1 MSLAVHADSGRDFCS
16 APSSSA
22 PLKKRLILASVAMT
36 GASVITA
43 APVASNLPAL
53 EIAQQ
58 RAVELAAFEN
68 PFAVLYGTV
77 SNTFKNL
84 SARGGE
90 INATLLPNLSAI
102 LGNEE
107 LQRELAVILFRP
119 ETVAQQ
125 LQDRL
130 AEHQETLRLGY
141 EQSQAGWAAHNELLP
156 GVMERAQADLLAG
169 HFTEA
174 FAHINDWFIFGLGA
188 AGWPLYPSFAV
199 PGQVARDVGGPAI
212 GAILDA
218 LLVGDTTLAGYP
230 HAILVPFVSAI
241 FRFTDSLD
249 EIHVATQAGDVVTA
263 VSHMVNLPAKVL
275 NAFLNGYRPSIADE
289 WAFFPGILTAGGP
302 IDSFLVQYPTLIA
315 KALGLI
321 PKTTQTVEEPT
332 ATLAKVSST
341 DTVADS
347 DLVTLSVETATGGA
361 TPVESVAAS
370 TETEES
376 AETTEETVVSEGEVT
391 EDASTEDV
399 VTEDVSTE
407 DVVTEDETETAVE
420 APADTA
426 VEPVGTETTPG
437 TTDTETDAKADAKD
451 DSKADSKDDSKADA
465 KADSKADAKADSKDD
480 SKADAK
486 ADSKADKSDAKS
498 DKKADSAS
506 SSTGSDRK
514 SGSSSSGNSGS
525 SSSD

>member
-1 MSLAVHADSGRDFCS
+1 
-16 APSSSA
+16 
-22 PLKKRLILASVAMT
+22 MT
-36 GASVITA
+36 GASVIAA

-68 PFAVLYGTV
+68 PFGVLYGTV

-84 SARGGE
+84 SARGSE
-90 INATLLPNLSAI
+90 INATLMPNLSAI
-102 LGNEE
+102 LGNQE
-107 LQRELAVILFRP
+107 LQRELSVILFRP

-156 GVMERAQADLLAG
+156 GVMERAQAELLAG

-399 VTEDVSTE
+399 STE
-407 DVVTEDETETAVE
+407 DVATEGETETAVE

-426 VEPVGTETTPG
+426 VEPVDTETATG
-437 TTDTETDAKADAKD
+437 TTDTETDAKADTEN
-451 DSKADSKDDSKADA
+451 DSKADA
-465 KADSKADAKADSKDD
+465 KADSKADAKADSKTDSKTD

-486 ADSKADKSDAKS
+486 ADSKADSKADAKADAKADKSDATS

-506 SSTGSDRK
+506 GSTGSDSK
-514 SGSSSSGNSGS
+514 SSSSSSGNSGS
-525 SSSD
+525 SSD

>member
-1 MSLAVHADSGRDFCS
+1 
-16 APSSSA
+16 
-22 PLKKRLILASVAMT
+22 MT
-36 GASVITA
+36 GASVIA
-43 APVASNLPAL
+43 VSPVASNLPAL

-58 RAVELAAFEN
+58 RAVDLVAFEN
-68 PFAVLYGTV
+68 PFAVLAGTV

-90 INATLLPNLSAI
+90 INATLIPNLSAI
-102 LGNEE
+102 LGNKE
-107 LQRELAVILFRP
+107 LQRELSVILFRP

-141 EQSQAGWAAHNELLP
+141 EQSQAGWAAHTELLP
-156 GVMERAQADLLAG
+156 GVMERAQAELLAG

-218 LLVGDTTLAGYP
+218 MLVGDTTLAGYP

-249 EIHVATQAGDVVTA
+249 EIQVATQAGDVVTA
-263 VSHMVNLPAKVL
+263 LSHMINLPVKVL
-275 NAFLNGYRPSIADE
+275 GAFLNGYTPSIAPE
-289 WAFFPGILTAGGP
+289 WSVFPGFLTPGGP
-302 IDSFLVQYPTLIA
+302 IDSFFVQYPTLIA

-321 PKTTQTVEEPT
+321 PKTTTQTVQEPT
-332 ATLAKVSST
+332 AALAKVSST

-347 DLVTLSVETATGGA
+347 DLVTLSVETAAGGA
-361 TPVESVAAS
+361 TPVESVAVS

-376 AETTEETVVSEGEVT
+376 AETTEETAVS
-391 EDASTEDV
+391 EDV
-399 VTEDVSTE
+399 VTE
-407 DVVTEDETETAVE
+407 DVVTEDEVETVGEAPAETAVDPVVTETAPE
-420 APADTA
+420 AAADEA
-426 VEPVGTETTPG
+426 ATETPDAKTDAK
-437 TTDTETDAKADAKD
+437 TDTKADAKD
-451 DSKADSKDDSKADA
+451 DAAWDSTPDAKADKADA
-465 KADSKADAKADSKDD
+465 KADKADKADAKAD
-480 SKADAK
+480 
-486 ADSKADKSDAKS
+486 KADKADAKS

-506 SSTGSDRK
+506 SSTSSDSK
-514 SGSSSSGNSGS
+514 SSSSSSGNSGS

>member
-1 MSLAVHADSGRDFCS
+1 M
-16 APSSSA
+16 
-22 PLKKRLILASVAMT
+22 AMT
-36 GASVITA
+36 GASVIAA

-53 EIAQQ
+53 GIAQQ

-156 GVMERAQADLLAG
+156 GVMERAQAELLAG

-407 DVVTEDETETAVE
+407 DVSTEDVVTEDETETAVE

-451 DSKADSKDDSKADA
+451 DSKAASKDDSKAD
-465 KADSKADAKADSKDD
+465 SKADSKDD
-480 SKADAK
+480 SKADA
-486 ADSKADKSDAKS
+486 KADKSDAKS

>member
-1 MSLAVHADSGRDFCS
+1 MSLAVHADSGRDFWS

-22 PLKKRLILASVAMT
+22 PFKKRLLLASVAMT
-36 GASVITA
+36 GASVIAA

-84 SARGGE
+84 SARGSE
-90 INATLLPNLSAI
+90 INATLMPNLSAI
-102 LGNEE
+102 LGNAE
-107 LQRELAVILFRP
+107 LQRELSVILFRP

-156 GVMERAQADLLAG
+156 GVMERAQAELLAG

-332 ATLAKVSST
+332 AVLAKVSST

-347 DLVTLSVETATGGA
+347 DLVTLGVETATGGA
-361 TPVESVAAS
+361 TPVESVAVS
-370 TETEES
+370 TETEET
-376 AETTEETVVSEGEVT
+376 AETAETAEDAVT
-391 EDASTEDV
+391 EDA
-399 VTEDVSTE
+399 
-407 DVVTEDETETAVE
+407 VTEDEAETVVE

-426 VEPVGTETTPG
+426 AEPVGTKTATG
-437 TTDTETDAKADAKD
+437 TTDTETDATADA
-451 DSKADSKDDSKADA
+451 KDDSKADA
-465 KADSKADAKADSKDD
+465 KADAKDDAKADAKGD
-480 SKADAK
+480 SKADKSDTK
-486 ADSKADKSDAKS
+486 ADSKADKSDKKADSKADKSDKS

-506 SSTGSDRK
+506 GSTGSD
-514 SGSSSSGNSGS
+514 STSSSSSSGNSGS

>member
-1 MSLAVHADSGRDFCS
+1 MSLAVQADSGRDFWS

-22 PLKKRLILASVAMT
+22 PLKKRLLLASVAIT
-36 GASVITA
+36 GASVVAVT
-43 APVASNLPAL
+43 PVASNLPAL

-58 RAVELAAFEN
+58 RAVDLVAFEN
-68 PFAVLYGTV
+68 PFAVLG
-77 SNTFKNL
+77 STFGQAFGNL
-84 SARGGE
+84 SNRGGE
-90 INATLLPNLSAI
+90 INATLIPNLSAI
-102 LGNEE
+102 LGNKE
-107 LQRELAVILFRP
+107 LQRELSVILFRP

-156 GVMERAQADLLAG
+156 GVLERAQTELLAG

-174 FAHINDWFIFGLGA
+174 FAHINDWFIFGIGA

-263 VSHMVNLPAKVL
+263 LSHMINLPVKVL
-275 NAFLNGYRPSIADE
+275 GAFLNGYSPSIAED
-289 WAFFPGILTAGGP
+289 WNVFPGILTPGGP

-321 PKTTQTVEEPT
+321 PKTAKT
-332 ATLAKVSST
+332 AEVPADASIEALSKVSST
-341 DTVADS
+341 EVVS
-347 DLVTLSVETATGGA
+347 DANVVTLSVDTAAEAGTPAESVSNTTETEVVTEVVTETVTDAEADVPAEVPVEAPTEPVATETAPETATE
-361 TPVESVAAS
+361 PVKD
-370 TETEES
+370 ES
-376 AETTEETVVSEGEVT
+376 ATEAAETG
-391 EDASTEDV
+391 DAKE
-399 VTEDVSTE
+399 
-407 DVVTEDETETAVE
+407 
-420 APADTA
+420 
-426 VEPVGTETTPG
+426 
-437 TTDTETDAKADAKD
+437 DAKADT
-451 DSKADSKDDSKADA
+451 KADTKEGTKTDAKSDSTADAKSGSKSDSKADA
-465 KADSKADAKADSKDD
+465 KSDST
-480 SKADAK
+480 
-486 ADSKADKSDAKS
+486 
-498 DKKADSAS
+498 S
-506 SSTGSDRK
+506 SSTSS
-514 SGSSSSGNSGS
+514 SGSSSNSGS
-525 SSSD
+525 SSE